1 MMDKASVDVLLCEWE
16 QGFNQR
22 RTKRVATR
30 CPKPL
35 RKQGSRG
42 AAADAI
48 RQRLRGNIRRAPQA
62 MVRISGGG
70 RGMRHLRAHL
80 DYISRNGQLTVEGLD
95 GEVYLGKQE
104 LRWLGDEWQHGGVPI
119 PDESS
124 RRDALNIVLSMP
136 EGTDAQA
143 LLRAARDFA
152 RDEFAEHQYAMVL
165 HRYEDDPGR
174 EPARHPHVHLCVK
187 KAAPDGMRL
196 DPRKDDLHRW
206 RSRFAERLREHGID
220 AAASSRVER
229 FRQPKGVPQSV
240 YQLRKRG
247 EQNGPATWQT
257 SMAVKNGA
265 RHLERA
271 MLHRYASAARVLA
284 KSDDGDDRQLG
295 VGLIVLCEQASDIAR
310 DRQPG
315 KQRAR

>member
-1 MMDKASVDVLLCEWE
+1 MDKGSVDVLLREWDE
-16 QGFNQR
+16 GFNQSQTR
-22 RTKRVATR
+22 RVATR
-30 CPKPL
+30 GPKPL
-35 RKQGSRG
+35 PELSAGG
-42 AAADAI
+42 AAANAI
-48 RQRLRGNIRRAPQA
+48 RQRLRGNVRRVPQA

-70 RGMRHLRAHL
+70 RGMRHIRAHFE
-80 DYISRNGQLTVEGLD
+80 YISRNGQLAMEGPD
-95 GEVYLGKQE
+95 GEVYVGKQE
-104 LRWLGDEWQHGGVPI
+104 VRWLGDEWQLGGVLI

-124 RRDALNIVLSMP
+124 RREALNIVLSMP

-152 RDEFAEHQYAMVL
+152 RDEFSEHQYAMVL

-187 KAAPDGMRL
+187 KAAPDGKRL
-196 DPRKDDLHRW
+196 DPRKNDLRRW

-220 AAASSRVER
+220 AGASSRVER

-247 EQNGPATWQT
+247 EQKGPANWQT
-257 SMAVKNGA
+257 GTVVKNGA

-284 KSDDGDDRQLG
+284 ESDDGDDRQLG
-295 VGLIVLCEQASDIAR
+295 VDLIGMCEQSLGVAL
-310 DRQPG
+310 DRQPV